1 MNFKALSAHEEETY
15 SSLLCYPSSDKNAA
29 SLSLIF
35 FFTDQPVHLENI
47 KIPMA
52 NSHGKLIFLLFV
64 VWNVTFVTS
73 SMNQT
78 NETDAGV
85 AKYFD
90 KIKGHKRT
98 VNAKWMNMNEIVDGQ
113 QIKKEIKDLRRAIHN
128 LRLKTE
134 LRKKPSEREELFQ
147 KKWNTKI
154 ISGMLA
160 INMLICMI
168 VMCSLK
174 NHIKYV
180 KTLKY
185 KNRRFRKRE
194 NHNRRINYAHPM
206 RKPMIKPS
214 RKLQLQ

>member
-29 SLSLIF
+29 SLREHQNSNGE
-35 FFTDQPVHLENI
+35 FTRQTDFSVVRCLE
-47 KIPMA
+47 
-52 NSHGKLIFLLFV
+52 S
-64 VWNVTFVTS
+64 
-73 SMNQT
+73 
-78 NETDAGV
+78 DAGV

-154 ISGMLA
+154 S
-160 INMLICMI
+160 
-168 VMCSLK
+168 K
-174 NHIKYV
+174 N
-180 KTLKY
+180 
-185 KNRRFRKRE
+185 
-194 NHNRRINYAHPM
+194 
-206 RKPMIKPS
+206 
-214 RKLQLQ
+214 